1 LAPKY
6 TICDTALGQMGLVKT
21 AQGLRDLVLP
31 RPDLKCYLEGQL
43 CAENAP
49 ESAFGDLPQRL
60 RRYALGH
67 EEEFADELDLSSG
80 TDFQRSTWQAIRA
93 IPYGETRSYA
103 WVAGQIGRTGASRAV
118 GQALGANPIAII
130 VPCHRVVASDG
141 KLGGFSA
148 GLDLKARLLALEKA
162 RMG

>member
-1 LAPKY
+1 
-6 TICDTALGQMGLVKT
+6 MGLVKT
-21 AQGLRDLVLP
+21 AKGLRALVLP
-31 RPDLKCYLEGQL
+31 RPELQRYLESQL

-67 EEEFADELDLSSG
+67 KVEFADELDLSCG

-93 IPYGETRSYA
+93 VPYGETRSYA
-103 WVAGQIGRTGASRAV
+103 WVARQIGRPGAARAV
-118 GQALGANPIAII
+118 GQAMRANPIAII
-130 VPCHRVVASDG
+130 LPCHRVVASDG

-162 RMG
+162 